1 MLEPEIELVVG
12 SKLNFDKPF
21 FQFNEKKIYGKSY
34 FIGTFSVSLEIL
46 NTRHC

>member
-21 FQFNEKKIYGKSY
+21 FQFNEKKYMER
-34 FIGTFSVSLEIL
+34 VIL
-46 NTRHC
+46 